1 MTLLKNTPLRT
12 RLWER
17 CELKTEVSGLLPQ
30 TRFSSDVGL
39 LVALYENTLRVWF
52 LRGKQVIDDPGKLVG
67 SRCDRLRR
75 TKPPLH
81 FSIDLA
87 EIVLSVIQTVCA
99 ESERNRCSVLHLPSA
114 RVKNLPSAN
123 LLFRAEP
130 QPGCDSG
137 AITKTRDICANFYQD
152 GMCSKR
158 ADAGHICQVYA
169 RNSF

>member
-1 MTLLKNTPLRT
+1 MVP
-12 RLWER
+12 W
-17 CELKTEVSGLLPQ
+17 
-30 TRFSSDVGL
+30 
-39 LVALYENTLRVWF
+39 
-52 LRGKQVIDDPGKLVG
+52 GKQVIDNPGKLVG

-81 FSIDLA
+81 FSIELA

-130 QPGCDSG
+130 QPGCESG
-137 AITKTRDICANFYQD
+137 ASTKTRHMCANFYQD
-152 GMCSKR
+152 GMCSER

-169 RNSF
+169 GGLFSGASLARGSSRILSSTS